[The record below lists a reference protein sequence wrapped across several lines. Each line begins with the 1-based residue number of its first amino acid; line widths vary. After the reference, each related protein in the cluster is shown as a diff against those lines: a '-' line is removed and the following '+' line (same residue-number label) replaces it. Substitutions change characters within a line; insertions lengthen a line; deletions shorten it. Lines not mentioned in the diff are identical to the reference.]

1 MKKTAI
7 MQPYIFPYIGY
18 WQLINAVD
26 TFVLLDDVN
35 FIMRGWINRN
45 YLLLNG
51 QSHLFSIPLEKPS
64 QNKLI
69 NETKLCFDNKTKE
82 TLLKT
87 IALAYKK
94 APQFYHVYPIIEEIF
109 SNPETDLTKFI
120 LNSFEKITQYLDIKT
135 EFLLSSQIEKDNSLK
150 SEERIIE
157 ICKKLNTKTYI
168 NLPGG
173 KELYHDE
180 KFKNAGMNLTFIQP
194 NQANIVYPQFKND
207 FIANLS
213 FLDIIMFN
221 DKEKVKKFL
230 EDYSL
235 SE

>member
-1 MKKTAI
+1 MKTAV

-45 YLLLNG
+45 YLLLNN
-51 QSHLFSIPLEKPS
+51 QAHLFSIPLEKPS

-69 NETKLCFDNKTKE
+69 SETKLNFDNKTRE
-82 TLLKT
+82 TFLKT
-87 IALAYKK
+87 ITLAYKK
-94 APQFYHVYPIIEEIF
+94 APHFNDVYPLIEQIF
-109 SNPETDLTKFI
+109 SNQETDLTKFI
-120 LNSFEKITQYLDIKT
+120 FNSFEKITEYLEIKT
-135 EFLLSSQIEKDNSLK
+135 KFLISSQMEKNNTLRG
-150 SEERIIE
+150 EERIIE
-157 ICKKLNTKTYI
+157 ICRKLDSKTYI

-173 KELYHDE
+173 RGLYHRDKFE
-180 KFKNAGMNLTFIQP
+180 KEGIDFKFIQP
-194 NQANIVYPQFKND
+194 NLENIIYPQFKNE

-221 DKEKVKKFL
+221 DKEEIKNFL